1 MKLLRKRQWLVNI
14 CLYDFLKWSQ
24 QIHSL
29 NWLSNSLLLRLRRLN
44 FGGACREIL
53 FKLNR
58 FVNVF
63 IIENPS
69 TSTVIKISAT
79 LMQQFAFYL
88 DQATL
93 LFDGNSCWVICDQ
106 LTIDSSVV
114 IWIYNDFRWKIF
126 LLLLILWLIA
136 EFFWLYFL

>member
-79 LMQQFAFYL
+79 LMQQFTFYL

-106 LTIDSSVV
+106 LTIVSSVV